1 MKIGLYSITYL
12 GIWYEGAALTL
23 DDVVGRAAKF
33 GYEGVEI
40 DGKRPHGH
48 PMDMPASRCREL
60 REKARDADID
70 LYAVAANNDFSS
82 PISEH
87 RESQLGYVKD
97 LIRMTSDLGAGTLR
111 VFAAWPGV
119 HKPTGT
125 YKQWTSPSYEVTEH
139 IWAETHKGFLAEQIW
154 DWCRDGLVE
163 SARWAAEA
171 GIVLALQNHPAVIDN
186 YHDMLR
192 MIREVNSPNLKA
204 AFDAPMANKQGVTQM
219 RNAAVEVGSLQ
230 VLTHFGGEYEES
242 RDGEVQGLVRWR
254 DGRLTPENFYFDFA
268 AGMLDIGY
276 KGYTGYELCHP
287 LPPIDGKPAGIDFVD
302 KNAELAAK
310 FMRGV
315 LKQAQSN
322 YAEAAIPS
330 RG

>member
-12 GIWYEGAALTL
+12 GVWYDGAALTL
-23 DDVVGRAAKF
+23 DDVIRRAAKF
-33 GYEGVEI
+33 GYDGVEI

-48 PMDMPASRCREL
+48 PMDMPASLCQEL
-60 REKARDADID
+60 HRKASDAGID

-111 VFAAWPGV
+111 IFAAWPGV
-119 HKPTGT
+119 HKSLGI
-125 YKQWTSPSYEVTEH
+125 SPSYEVTER
-139 IWAETHKGFLAEQIW
+139 IWAETHKEFPAEQIW
-154 DWCRDGLVE
+154 DWCRDGLIE
-163 SARWAAEA
+163 SARWAADA

-204 AFDAPMANKQGVTQM
+204 AFDAPMANKQGVTRM
-219 RNAAVEVGSLQ
+219 RDAAAEVGSLQ
-230 VLTHFGGEYEES
+230 VLTHFGGEYEE
-242 RDGEVQGLVRWR
+242 RPDGEVQGFVRWR
-254 DGRLTPENFYFDFA
+254 DGRLTPENFYSDFA

-276 KGYTGYELCHP
+276 NGYTGYELCHP
-287 LPPIDGKPAGIDFVD
+287 LPSANGKPAGIDFAD
-302 KNAELAAK
+302 KNARLAAK
-310 FMRGV
+310 FMRRV
-315 LKQAQSN
+315 LKRAHDHR
-322 YAEAAIPS
+322 AAAAAVLS
-330 RG
+330 LQ

>member
-1 MKIGLYSITYL
+1 MKVGLYSITYL
-12 GIWYEGAALTL
+12 GLWYEGEALTL
-23 DDVVGRAAKF
+23 GKVIERAAKF
-33 GYEGVEI
+33 GYDGVEI

-48 PMDMPASRCREL
+48 PVDMPAALCREL
-60 REKARDADID
+60 RRKASDAGIDI
-70 LYAVAANNDFSS
+70 YSVAANNDFSS

-97 LIRMTSDLGAGTLR
+97 LIRMAGDLGVSTVR

-119 HKPTGT
+119 HKPEG
-125 YKQWTSPSYEVTEH
+125 SPSYAVTEH
-139 IWAETHKGFLAEQIW
+139 IWADIHKDFSAEQIW
-154 DWCRDGLVE
+154 DWCRDGLIE

-204 AFDAPMANKQGVTQM
+204 AFDAPMANKQGVTRM
-219 RNAAVEVGSLQ
+219 RDAAVEVGSLQ
-230 VLTHFGGEYEES
+230 VLTHFGGEYKES
-242 RDGEVQGLVRWR
+242 RDGEVQGFVRWR
-254 DGRLTPENFYFDFA
+254 DGRLTPENFYSDFA

-287 LPPIDGKPAGIDFVD
+287 LPPINGKAAGIGFVD
-302 KNAELAAK
+302 TNAQLAAK

-322 YAEAAIPS
+322 YAEAAISS

>member
-12 GIWYEGAALTL
+12 GVWYDGAALTL
-23 DDVVGRAAKF
+23 DEVIRRAAKF
-33 GYEGVEI
+33 GYDGVEI
-40 DGKRPHGH
+40 DGKRPHAH
-48 PMDMPASRCREL
+48 PMDMPASLCREL
-60 REKARDADID
+60 RQMASDAGTDI
-70 LYAVAANNDFSS
+70 YAVAANNDFSS

-119 HKPTGT
+119 HKSPR
-125 YKQWTSPSYEVTEH
+125 TSPAYEVTER
-139 IWAETHKGFLAEQIW
+139 IWAETHKEFLAEQIW
-154 DWCRDGLVE
+154 DWCRDGLIE

-204 AFDAPMANKQGVTQM
+204 AFDAPMANKQGVTRM
-219 RNAAVEVGSLQ
+219 RDAAVEVGSLQ

-242 RDGEVQGLVRWR
+242 PDGEVQGFVRWR
-254 DGRLTPENFYFDFA
+254 DGRLTPENFYSDFA

-287 LPPIDGKPAGIDFVD
+287 LPLANGKLARIDFVD
-302 KNAELAAK
+302 KNACLAAK

-315 LKQAQSN
+315 LNKACAD
-322 YAEAAIPS
+322 YAAVAVPS
-330 RG
+330 LP